1 MSTDDAMS
9 AAPAR
14 ERIAKRIARSGLCS
28 RREAE
33 RLIEAG
39 RVAVD
44 GATIDSPALDVAPAS
59 AITVDGEALPVSER
73 PRLFRFHKRKG
84 VLTTER
90 DPRGRPTIYDRLPP
104 NLPRLMPVGR
114 LDFNSEGLLLMTND
128 GGLKRTLELPATG
141 WLRRYRVRVHGAV
154 DPARLATLK
163 EGVLVEGVR
172 YGPIEARLDRTQ
184 GANSWLTIGLREGR
198 TREVRKVLG
207 HLGLDVNR
215 LIRVSFGPF
224 QLGALAEDAVEEVTG
239 KVLREQ
245 LGRLVPLEAP
255 RDARSRRRRPQQAG

>member
-1 MSTDDAMS
+1 MSTDTGAMS

-28 RREAE
+28 RRDAE

-44 GATIDSPALDVAPAS
+44 GTTIDSPARDVTS
-59 AITVDGEALPVSER
+59 ENVITVDGEALQAGGQ

-104 NLPRLMPVGR
+104 NLPRLIPVGR

-128 GGLKRTLELPATG
+128 GGLKRALE
-141 WLRRYRVRVHGAV
+141 
-154 DPARLATLK
+154 
-163 EGVLVEGVR
+163 
-172 YGPIEARLDRTQ
+172 
-184 GANSWLTIGLREGR
+184 
-198 TREVRKVLG
+198 
-207 HLGLDVNR
+207 
-215 LIRVSFGPF
+215 
-224 QLGALAEDAVEEVTG
+224 
-239 KVLREQ
+239 
-245 LGRLVPLEAP
+245 
-255 RDARSRRRRPQQAG
+255 

>member
-1 MSTDDAMS
+1 MSTS
-9 AAPAR
+9 PAK

-28 RREAE
+28 RRDAE
-33 RLIEAG
+33 RLIAAG

-44 GATIDSPALDVAPAS
+44 GTTIDSPALDVAPAS
-59 AITVDGEALPVSER
+59 VVTVDGEALQASGQ

-90 DPRGRPTIYDRLPP
+90 DPRGRPTIYDRLPA

-154 DPARLATLK
+154 DPARLAALK
-163 EGVLVEGVR
+163 DGTLVEGVR

-184 GANSWLTIGLREGR
+184 GSNSWLTIGLREGKN
-198 TREVRKVLG
+198 REVRKVLA

-224 QLGALAEDAVEEVTG
+224 QLGALQEDAVEEVTG

-245 LGRLVPLEAP
+245 LGKLIDLEAP
-255 RDARSRRRRPQQAG
+255 RTARARRGRPLQAE